1 MSVLYNT
8 GSEIKSLK
16 FEEIPIQHSLYTFGN
31 YFGRIIRIPFYC
43 CTSADPQALKEIQ
56 AQEANLKK
64 VNMCNYRMFVEMP
77 GFVDVELISND
88 GMNSLL

>member
-1 MSVLYNT
+1 LRDITFRIDDFGRKQRYKVIVYDLRIMSVLYNT

-43 CTSADPQALKEIQ
+43 CTSADPQALKEI
-56 AQEANLKK
+56 
-64 VNMCNYRMFVEMP
+64 
-77 GFVDVELISND
+77 
-88 GMNSLL
+88 